1 MSPIKD
7 VCDNFTE
14 LHQHLVIC

>member
-14 LHQHLVIC
+14 LHQHLVMC